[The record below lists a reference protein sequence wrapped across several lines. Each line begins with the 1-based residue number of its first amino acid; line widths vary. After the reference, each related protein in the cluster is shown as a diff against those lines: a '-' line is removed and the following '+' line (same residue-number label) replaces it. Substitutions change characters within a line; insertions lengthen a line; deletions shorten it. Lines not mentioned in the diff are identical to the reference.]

1 MKKEQIIGGK
11 KYRKV
16 APQVDRSKA
25 YVLTEAVQLVQK
37 MSQDA
42 GRKFDETLN
51 ISMNLGVDPK
61 HSDQNVR
68 GMVQLPAGTGKSV
81 RVIVFCK
88 PEKAEAAL
96 KAGADAAGGDDL

>member
-1 MKKEQIIGGK
+1 MIGGK

-88 PEKAEAAL
+88 PEKAEA
-96 KAGADAAGGDDL
+96 